1 MKHSFPLFL
10 VVFSTTLLAWFVKLV
25 SHLSFQFFREMTVH
39 SRQMRLAQ
47 TLSCDYR
54 NLALMTLQ
62 SISPW
67 IFMYYNLADYWYNL
81 SSPILRQTPFIKVYI
96 ENVYIFVQDPCYNK
110 IEDTTLWIPESIVD
124 DRSFNAKHQIHCY
137 KFKITYLLNAVF
149 IHYIE
154 SRSLLQSDKVASP
167 MTSTVVQN
175 HL

>member
-62 SISPW
+62 SISP
-67 IFMYYNLADYWYNL
+67 
-81 SSPILRQTPFIKVYI
+81 SSPILRQTPCIKVDY
-96 ENVYIFVQDPCYNK
+96 ENVYIFVQEPCYNK